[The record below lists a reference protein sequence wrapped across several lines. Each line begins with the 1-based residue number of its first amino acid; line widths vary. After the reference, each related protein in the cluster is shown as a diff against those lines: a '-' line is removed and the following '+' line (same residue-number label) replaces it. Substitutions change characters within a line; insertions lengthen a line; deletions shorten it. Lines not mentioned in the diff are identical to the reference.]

1 MPKAVTPTAR
11 QGEQDLPSL
20 LYLVKRTELVV
31 RARLDEALKPSGVT
45 ALQYTALTV
54 LHRHD
59 GLTAAQLARSS
70 FVTAQSMADMVRTL
84 EACGYVVRRA
94 NPTNRRELLIDLTE
108 LGRQLLADHEE
119 PVRELERRMTD
130 GLTPTET
137 AQLRNA
143 LTHAWRQ
150 LS

>member
-11 QGEQDLPSL
+11 QEEKDLPSL

-31 RARLDEALKPSGVT
+31 RARLDEVLKPSGVT

-94 NPTNRRELLIDLTE
+94 NPTNRRELLIGLTE

-143 LTHAWRQ
+143 LTHAWHQ